1 MLGGGPGFGGRLDGG
16 PGAGGARGATSIRG
30 APSAATGS
38 FSCCF
43 PVQSRRSGRCSAQ
56 VEPGECSRPARS
68 RVGDAGVGKWAPG
81 RRRTVA
87 SLLRIREMYVSVES
101 VVGKS
106 AVGTGPSRKSTSP
119 SRQFRPAI
127 PSQVRSD
134 IPAIRQF
141 RPRFVPAFR
150 QFGNSVP
157 GSFDG
162 LVRSM
167 AWCGGD
173 DVGAI
178 LLFACAGDLTGAQ
191 YFDTAQ
197 ETVRRVERGP
207 TVGHFRG
214 PPVAGRLQFGLR
226 PPGRI
231 RSRS

>member
-1 MLGGGPGFGGRLDGG
+1 MAVPGREGPEGPLRFGVHRRQR
-16 PGAGGARGATSIRG
+16 RG
-30 APSAATGS
+30 PSAAVFLCRAGAAGAAA
-38 FSCCF
+38 
-43 PVQSRRSGRCSAQ
+43 RRSNPASAVAQ
-56 VEPGECSRPARS
+56 LDPAQLDPGLATPGSAS
-68 RVGDAGVGKWAPG
+68 GLRVGDERWLPCFVFVKCMYPLSRSWAN
-81 RRRTVA
+81 RRSARVRLA
-87 SLLRIREMYVSVES
+87 S
-101 VVGKS
+101 
-106 AVGTGPSRKSTSP
+106 P
-119 SRQFRPAI
+119 
-127 PSQVRSD
+127 QVRPGNSV
-134 IPAIRQF
+134 RQF
-141 RPRFVPAFR
+141 RPRFVPTFR

-178 LLFACAGDLTGAQ
+178 LLFACAGDLTSAQ

>member
-1 MLGGGPGFGGRLDGG
+1 VRGALIVAPRRRSVVARWDGLPGVSVGQDWMLGGGPGFGGRLDGG

-127 PSQVRSD
+127 PSQVRS
-134 IPAIRQF
+134 
-141 RPRFVPAFR
+141 
-150 QFGNSVP
+150 
-157 GSFDG
+157 
-162 LVRSM
+162 M